1 MNDSQAADLGARPF
15 RFPPVFAT
23 NDAAAGLTVAETI
36 NATLRHVGAHGD
48 HSVSIASAYF
58 NLPGWQQIADALKAV
73 PRVRLLLGA
82 PPEPSS
88 DQIGHRQTIGAE
100 VEAARDLEAWLAS
113 ERDRLAFTRE
123 IDEAVTEL
131 LDWLTASGPDEARRV
146 EVRRPTG
153 TFLHGKA
160 FIVEHPLTS
169 AMLVGSANLTLAGL
183 TRNSELLVGNPES
196 EPTDRVREWFDK
208 QWADAS
214 DFDLADLFARRRADH
229 PPELIFARMLAEMYG
244 DEPGIGPD
252 GPGEITDLTL
262 TEWQDRGAET
272 ALAMMRS
279 AGGALIADDV
289 GLGKTHT
296 AAKVVGYYTKRRARG
311 VGAPWVLVVCPAA
324 LVGMW
329 KRVLHEQG
337 VANRVDF
344 MSYDRARNRIDDLRR
359 QRIEHPKMAGDFDKY
374 AMVVCDE
381 AHHLRNPEIG
391 RTSAI
396 NWLIAGDGTPKHA
409 LLLTATPVNNGIGD
423 LESLIGLCVRDDKAF
438 ADQGIA
444 SLSGYLRKARERRER
459 EALRPEDL
467 FDLMRLFTVRHTR
480 KFVQDNY
487 ADAALED
494 GTAVD
499 FPERR
504 IERIDYPPSPE
515 GLRALEAVAAAAI
528 GGDETPETD
537 DDHRAAGQ
545 LIFARY
551 RPSRYLTKAARAR
564 RELDDESVNDAF
576 ATGFIRSLLL
586 KRLDSS
592 PHALGC
598 TLEAMIGTHEQF
610 IAGLRRGR
618 VLTSKEMTDPEVL
631 AEVFGR
637 DDDPEEQPDTREGE
651 DDADDYRLDDYL
663 AAACYDLDLLRRLR
677 EAVLPAEAAD
687 PKPEALAGYLREVA
701 AACPGDG
708 HADRLG
714 RKVLV
719 FSEYADTSRHVADRL
734 REIIDSAPD
743 GDPLALYRHRVPEWA
758 VTGATRDTS
767 RAIIASFD
775 PDVAGTIG
783 DRYDLVVSTDT
794 LAEGVNMQAAGR
806 CVNYDLPWNPMRV
819 VQRYGRVDRLRS
831 PHGTVDLRCFFP
843 GDQLERWL
851 NLIDKLQAKLAD
863 ADAAI
868 GMVKTLPFKHQASGG
883 REFNAEAIRQF
894 SRGDHTALDQEI
906 GQALS
911 AQEQQYRLGRMRS
924 LYGAKIDA
932 LPHTAGSGFVN
943 PAASAP
949 AYVFC
954 LRVGETGPVW
964 FRTVFCDRGWKPAS
978 SHRPGQPSADGAA
991 VDDRR
996 STALLLADPNPKGED
1011 HPADRHLPD
1020 NAYAGAFDA
1029 WRIAQAHA
1037 HDAYRAQVRHEN
1049 IPGVPGR
1056 FIQAAKR
1063 LRHLPAASP
1072 ALARL
1077 RATPLSPKPAAEI
1090 GEILDTGADGEDLLA
1105 RVEAVLDAHGIV
1117 APQGHAEL
1125 PTDLGLDDIRLIC
1138 WQAVSTT

>member
-1 MNDSQAADLGARPF
+1 MTDLEGRSF

-23 NDAAAGLTVAETI
+23 NDAAAGSTVADTI
-36 NATLRHVGAHGD
+36 NATLRHVAAHGD

-58 NLPGWQQIADALKAV
+58 NLPGWLQIADSLKAV

-82 PPEPSS
+82 QPESSS
-88 DQIGHRQTIGAE
+88 DQIGHRRTIGAE
-100 VEAARDLEAWLAS
+100 IEAARDLEAWLAS
-113 ERDRLAFTRE
+113 ERDRLSFTRE
-123 IDEAVTEL
+123 IDGAVTEL
-131 LDWLTASGPDEARRV
+131 IDWLTGTSADGAQRV
-146 EVRRPTG
+146 EVRRPVE

-160 FIVEHPLTS
+160 FIVEHRLAS

-183 TRNSELLVGNPES
+183 TRNRELLVGNPES
-196 EPTDRVREWFDK
+196 ESTDRVREWFDK
-208 QWADAS
+208 QWAEAS
-214 DFDLADLFARRRADH
+214 DFDLAGLFARRRADH

-244 DEPGIGPD
+244 DEPGIGPH
-252 GPGEITDLTL
+252 GPGEITDLSL

-279 AGGALIADDV
+279 VGGALIADDV

-311 VGAPWVLVVCPAA
+311 AGTPWVLVVCPAA
-324 LVGMW
+324 LVEMW

-344 MSYDRARNRIDDLRR
+344 MSYDRARNRINDLQR
-359 QRIEHPKMAGDFDKY
+359 QRVEHPGMASDFDKY

-391 RTSAI
+391 RTLAI
-396 NWLIAGDGTPKHA
+396 DWLIAGDGAPKHA

-480 KFVQDNY
+480 QFVQDNY
-487 ADAALED
+487 ANAALED
-494 GTAVD
+494 GTAID

-515 GLRALEAVAAAAI
+515 GLRALEAVAAAVI

-537 DDHRAAGQ
+537 DDHRAVGQ

-551 RPSRYLTKAARAR
+551 RPSRYLTETARER
-564 RELDDESVNDAF
+564 RELQDESVNDAF
-576 ATGFIRSLLL
+576 ATGFIRSLLF
-586 KRLDSS
+586 KRLDSA
-592 PHALGC
+592 PYALGC
-598 TLEAMIGTHEQF
+598 TLDAMIGTHKQF
-610 IAGLRRGR
+610 IAGLLRGR

-637 DDDPEEQPDTREGE
+637 DDDPEERPDIAEGE
-651 DDADDYRLDDYL
+651 DDAADYRLDDYL
-663 AAACYDLDLLRRLR
+663 AAAAYDLDLLRRLR
-677 EAVLPAEAAD
+677 KMVLPAEAAD
-687 PKPEALAGYLREVA
+687 PKPEALARYLREIA
-701 AACPGDG
+701 AAHPGDSD
-708 HADRLG
+708 ADRLG

-719 FSEYADTSRHVADRL
+719 FSEYADTSHHVTARL
-734 REIIDSAPD
+734 GKIIDAAAD
-743 GDPLALYRHRVPEWA
+743 DDPLALYRNRVPEWA
-758 VTGATRDTS
+758 VTGSTRDAS

-775 PDVAGTIG
+775 PGEACTIR

-831 PHGTVDLRCFFP
+831 PHDTVDLRCFFP
-843 GDQLERWL
+843 GNQLERWL

-868 GMVKTLPFKHQASGG
+868 GMIKTLPFKHQASGG
-883 REFNAEAIRQF
+883 REFNAEVIRKF
-894 SRGDHTALDQEI
+894 SQGDHAALDHEL

-924 LYGAKIDA
+924 IYGSKIDA
-932 LPHTAGSGFVN
+932 LPHTAGSGFAN
-943 PAASAP
+943 PAATTP

-964 FRTVFCDRGWKPAS
+964 FRTVFCDRKWKPISAG
-978 SHRPGQPSADGAA
+978 PEQPSANHAA

-996 STALLLADPNPKGED
+996 STALLLADPNPKGDD

-1020 NAYAGAFDA
+1020 NAYAAAFDA
-1029 WRIAQAHA
+1029 WQIAQTHA
-1037 HDAYRAQVRHEN
+1037 HDTYRAQIRHEN
-1049 IPGVPGR
+1049 IPGVPRR
-1056 FIQAAKR
+1056 FTQAAKL
-1063 LRHLPAASP
+1063 LRHLPAAGP

-1077 RATPLSPKPAAEI
+1077 RATPLSPKPAARI
-1090 GEILDTGADGEDLLA
+1090 GEILDTGTTGENLLA
-1105 RVEAVLDAHGIV
+1105 QIEAVLDAHGIA

-1125 PTDLGLDDIRLIC
+1125 QTDLGIDDIRLIC
-1138 WQAVSTT
+1138 WQAVSVIS